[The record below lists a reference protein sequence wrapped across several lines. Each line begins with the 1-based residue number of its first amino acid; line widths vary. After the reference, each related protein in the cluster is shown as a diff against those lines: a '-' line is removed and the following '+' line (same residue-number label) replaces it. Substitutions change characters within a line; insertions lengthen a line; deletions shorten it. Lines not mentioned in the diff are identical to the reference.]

1 MHTTT
6 ALITLVSPHKNRE
19 RKTACYTFKPNI
31 PPLQSPIRKSK
42 ANLNKIVQK
51 DKKGKKRGCKS
62 MQDVEASIWETL
74 SRRENRSGAAFKA
87 QSIRQ
92 QSHFQTESFSFSQ
105 LFDKLLA
112 PPANPQTIQIKKTTL
127 KERENKLFSC
137 SKKTTRIFYKIKYGK
152 KQADRQLKVSLN
164 LVISSTTSTFT

>member
-51 DKKGKKRGCKS
+51 DKKRGCKS
-62 MQDVEASIWETL
+62 MQDVEASIWETQ

-92 QSHFQTESFSFSQ
+92 QPHFQFQSA
-105 LFDKLLA
+105 FDKLLA

-152 KQADRQLKVSLN
+152 KQADRQLKVSMN